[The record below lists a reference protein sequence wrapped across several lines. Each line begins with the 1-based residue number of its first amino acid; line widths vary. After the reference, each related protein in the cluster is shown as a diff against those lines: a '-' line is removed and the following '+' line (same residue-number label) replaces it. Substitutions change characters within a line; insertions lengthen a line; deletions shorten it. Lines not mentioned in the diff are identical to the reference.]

1 MYLIQFRDKNRIIIH
16 VGSGLQCFE
25 CNAYNDHICS
35 KTGVQ
40 EGQIINCA
48 KDETACSKSVG
59 GKIFES
65 ILVPSNNDSLLF
77 SEFDSALH
85 QNHKVWFN
93 TSLLFNIIHYLI
105 L

>member
-1 MYLIQFRDKNRIIIH
+1 MYLIQTRDKNRIIIH

-65 ILVPSNNDSLLF
+65 ILVPSNNESLDKRSF
-77 SEFDSALH
+77 ISNIWFVF
-85 QNHKVWFN
+85 QNF
-93 TSLLFNIIHYLI
+93 
-105 L
+105 

>member
-1 MYLIQFRDKNRIIIH
+1 MRSSLFLSWSVLNPKSWKNRIIIH

-59 GKIFES
+59 GKI
-65 ILVPSNNDSLLF
+65 V
-77 SEFDSALH
+77 
-85 QNHKVWFN
+85 
-93 TSLLFNIIHYLI
+93 
-105 L
+105 